1 MRRLGFHFLCHAAE
15 LGQEC
20 KQSNT
25 PSSDLLSSCWKGKTE
40 SKCSHMGKVKKT
52 SKIKMSGW
60 VKSRCPWT
68 HCGREQE
75 AAITSRVG
83 MHKGLAEALPHLPRD
98 TQISGQVSN
107 HLLVNTNPSCID
119 FNRTNNSQQPHKTQ
133 LIFKYLWPEK
143 NLFISILEH
152 NWKSQEKVT
161 LGCHYLDVNP
171 NFADG
176 LAESLGAFSLLSA
189 SGPEVLLL

>member
-1 MRRLGFHFLCHAAE
+1 MQQSWDRNANRAIHLPLTCCPPAE
-15 LGQEC
+15 RE
-20 KQSNT
+20 KQS
-25 PSSDLLSSCWKGKTE
+25 PSAHTWERWRKPAKLKCLAGWKADVLGHT
-40 SKCSHMGKVKKT
+40 
-52 SKIKMSGW
+52 
-60 VKSRCPWT
+60 
-68 HCGREQE
+68 GREQE
-75 AAITSRVG
+75 AATTSRVG
-83 MHKGLAEALPHLPRD
+83 MHKGPAEALPHLPRD

-152 NWKSQEKVT
+152 NWKSQEKVI